1 MAHPRPVV
9 FVVDDDASVRKRLAR
24 LVKIVC
30 YEVEAFASVGEFL
43 ARPPTTVRP
52 VCFWTSACP
61 GGPCP
66 TCKRHSGRWADRS
79 RRCPDARAHQDVG
92 AAGYLS
98 SP

>member
-43 ARPPTTVRP
+43 ARPP
-52 VCFWTSACP
+52 
-61 GGPCP
+61 
-66 TCKRHSGRWADRS
+66 HD
-79 RRCPDARAHQDVG
+79 G
-92 AAGYLS
+92 AAGLLLDVRM
-98 SP
+98 PGRTGPDLQEALGKMG